1 MILLVMT
8 LPSPNTAAASP
19 VGFRLDPSPS
29 KVFSWLEW
37 SPDAP
42 ALLDEVTGR
51 ALRPAAPLLHVRY
64 RTTGAEWEFWPVS
77 ESEARR
83 VMQPGRE
90 YNFSIGSAFADLI
103 KGQKSSR
110 QVKSCERQETRKQRA
125 EIEQRAGR
133 RWLA

>member
-1 MILLVMT
+1 MILFVMT

-19 VGFRLDPSPS
+19 AGFRLDPSPS

-37 SPDAP
+37 SPDAS
-42 ALLDEVTGR
+42 ALFDEVTD
-51 ALRPAAPLLHVRY
+51 
-64 RTTGAEWEFWPVS
+64 
-77 ESEARR
+77 
-83 VMQPGRE
+83 RE

-110 QVKSCERQETRKQRA
+110 QVKSGERQETRKQRA